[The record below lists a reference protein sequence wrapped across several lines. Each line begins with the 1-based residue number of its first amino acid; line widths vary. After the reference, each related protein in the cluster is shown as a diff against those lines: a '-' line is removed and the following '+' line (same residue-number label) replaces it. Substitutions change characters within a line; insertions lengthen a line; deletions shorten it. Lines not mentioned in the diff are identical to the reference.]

1 MSGRKTKSNLAEKK
15 PTRTLSKM
23 LKQVRLQHILVIL
36 TFVLLIGLALFYV
49 ITVNNVATDTAISSY
64 QDTELEVVR
73 EAARAIQEYVYV
85 QTEVLGRS
93 DISAIEQEIFIKFIA
108 PIHLLSNGDAWIY
121 APDHVV
127 FDQSEDFPDEYRGK
141 SMAEIFVLQEQSG
154 ASHFEEMT
162 TDVSIAKE
170 GVGYYIWLPEKGPE
184 IAAWSP
190 VRVGNYTW
198 TIGLSTPLSEILA
211 ATSAPS
217 QIALSTTVIL
227 ISIVIGLILLVIWLF
242 SDVRRRR
249 AEEALGKEKATI
261 ESILASLPGI
271 FYMFYMF
278 DQHGRFLRWN
288 KNLETLTGYSEE
300 EVKEMRPQDFLA
312 EPGKSQITTAMEK
325 AFSEGYAESECT
337 VVTKNGREIPFF
349 FSVNS
354 KQIDGEP
361 FILGMGLD
369 ITGRK
374 KAEEALQ
381 EANKKLNLLSSITR
395 HDIINQVSAA
405 LMFVEVMELE
415 GDVPAD
421 SKAAEDLKTI
431 EGALETIE
439 RQIVFTRDY
448 QDLGIQSPKWC
459 EVGDIVETVASSRST
474 SLKVENTV
482 KNLEIYADP
491 LFEKVIYN
499 LFDNA
504 VRHGEKITTI
514 RFFSEQTQGCLKLIC
529 EDDGVGVPTEVKEKI
544 FNRQYFKNTGL
555 GLFLSQEILSITGMT
570 ITETGVPGVGAR
582 FEISVPDGMWR
593 SV

>member
-1 MSGRKTKSNLAEKK
+1 MSGRKSKSDRAENKPIQVQSELLKK
-15 PTRTLSKM
+15 LSF
-23 LKQVRLQHILVIL
+23 QHILVIL
-36 TFVLLIGLALFYV
+36 AFILLIGLALFYV
-49 ITVNNVATDTAISSY
+49 VTVNNVVTDTAISSY

-108 PIHLLSNGDAWIY
+108 PIHLLTNGDAWIY

-127 FDQSEDFPDEYRGK
+127 FDLSEDFPDEYRGK
-141 SMAEIFVLQEQSG
+141 SMAEIFVMQEQNG

-162 TDVSIAKE
+162 ADVSIAKE

-227 ISIVIGLILLVIWLF
+227 ISMVIALVLLVIWLL
-242 SDVRRRR
+242 SDIRRKR
-249 AEEALGKEKATI
+249 AEEALIKEKATV

-271 FYMFYMF
+271 FYMFYLF
-278 DQHGRFLRWN
+278 DRQGRFIRWN
-288 KNLETLTGYSEE
+288 KNLETITGYSAE
-300 EVKEMRPQDFLA
+300 EVKNMIPQDFVT
-312 EPGKSQITTAMEK
+312 EECKGQISAAMEK
-325 AFSEGYAESECT
+325 ALSQGYAEAEST
-337 VVTKNGREIPFF
+337 VITRDGREIPFF
-349 FSVNS
+349 FSSNC
-354 KQIDGEP
+354 KQIDDEP
-361 FILGMGLD
+361 YILGMGLD
-369 ITGRK
+369 ISVRK
-374 KAEEALQ
+374 RTEMALQ

-405 LMFVEVMELE
+405 HMFVGVMEME
-415 GDVPAD
+415 GEIPPD

-431 EGALETIE
+431 ADVLETIE
-439 RQIVFTRDY
+439 RQVVFTRDY
-448 QDLGIQSPKWC
+448 QDLGVQSPEWYP
-459 EVGDIVETVASSRST
+459 VGVIVDTVASQGFEG
-474 SLKVENTV
+474 LNVENEV
-482 KNLEIYADP
+482 ENLEVYADP

-504 VRHGEKITTI
+504 LRHGEKITTI
-514 RFFSEQTQGCLKLIC
+514 RFSSEETPEGLKLIC
-529 EDDGVGVPTEVKEKI
+529 EDDGVGVPTEFKEKI
-544 FNRQYFKNTGL
+544 FNRQYFQHTGL
-555 GLFLSQEILSITGMT
+555 GLFLSQEILSITGMS
-570 ITETGVPGVGAR
+570 ITETGVPGEGAR
-582 FEISVPDGMWR
+582 FEISVSEGMWR
-593 SV
+593 AE